1 MRRIALAVGLSAV
14 FAVIG
19 TGCSTLG
26 ISPPRHK
33 LLPESQQFR
42 DLSTPPPALPRELAK
57 TPLTEYVLEPGDAL
71 LIQPVDF
78 DSPVRLAADQ
88 PILPDG
94 AIELGVYGRPVV
106 AGMTVPAVEAEVARL
121 VRAKEGKD
129 FPITVRLVGRQS
141 KVYYVLGEVNSPGS
155 YPLSGRET
163 VLDGLMAAG
172 GLTRAAQEKKIILV
186 RPSHPDGCREV
197 LPVCYPQIVQLG
209 DSSTNFQL
217 RPGDRIYVPS
227 QGMLESFFPSRSK
240 TSPPCCKTHV
250 PCYTGGGGTGC
261 SPAAGYAPTGLP
273 GVPVPVAPPA
283 GPPTILGAAA
293 TQPVESFVGR

>member
-1 MRRIALAVGLSAV
+1 MRRIALTVSFAAIV
-14 FAVIG
+14 AVIG
-19 TGCSTLG
+19 AGCSSLG
-26 ISPPRHK
+26 ISPPRYK

-42 DLSTPPPALPRELAK
+42 DLATPPPALSRELAK
-57 TPLTEYVLEPGDAL
+57 TPLTEYVLEPGDSL
-71 LIQPVDF
+71 LIQPADF
-78 DSPVRLAADQ
+78 DSPVRVPADQ

-106 AGMTVPAVEAEVARL
+106 AGLTVPAVEVEVARL
-121 VRAKEGKD
+121 VKAKEGKD
-129 FPITVRLVGRQS
+129 HAITVRLVGRQS

-155 YPLSGRET
+155 FPLSGRET

-209 DSSTNFQL
+209 DTSTNFQL

-227 QGMLESFFPSRSK
+227 QGMLETFFPSRSK
-240 TSPPCCKTHV
+240 TSPPCCKPHV
-250 PCYTGGGGTGC
+250 PCYTGGGAGCATGTC
-261 SPAAGYAPTGLP
+261 APA
-273 GVPVPVAPPA
+273 GVPAMTVPVAPPV
-283 GPPTILGAAA
+283 AAPV
-293 TQPVESFVGR
+293 TQPVGSFTSR